1 MSILNSSKEII
12 MALSIS
18 KTGKVIQ
25 VSPPAKLTRKQKSQ
39 LDNAPTHK
47 VLIKKAVSRQ
57 YNIT

>member
-1 MSILNSSKEII
+1 

>member
-1 MSILNSSKEII
+1 

-18 KTGKVIQ
+18 KTGKIIQ
-25 VSPPAKLTRKQKSQ
+25 VSLPTKLTRKQKSQ
-39 LDNAPTHK
+39 LDNAPTYK